1 MGCALGAAAAVAM
14 VVVGCQSITD
24 GAATLDGTDVPLYR
38 ASVSSSSA
46 ASASSSAAREFERQ
60 AKRTQAAVHTACDA
74 LSTTSVDAIGAVNGY
89 VTAYNEN
96 APDLVERVG
105 PAVVALDASAAAVSE
120 GITELLTPE
129 LAGALTEWVD
139 ASRALAAAISADA
152 GMSEFNAAIDR
163 VNGAQDAA
171 LDLCDAAY

>member
-1 MGCALGAAAAVAM
+1 M

-46 ASASSSAAREFERQ
+46 ASASSSAARESERQ

-163 VNGAQDAA
+163 VNAAQDTA